1 MNAQLANFLPNG
13 LNIPRQAIG
22 ETEDTRCYQRF
33 GALIPQLA
41 LPFPVRVGL
50 SDIEQEAY
58 CSLKTTID
66 Q

>member
-1 MNAQLANFLPNG
+1 MMNAQLAHALPYG

-22 ETEDTRCYQRF
+22 KTEDTRCYQRF

-50 SDIEQEAY
+50 FDIEREAY
-58 CSLKTTID
+58 VV
-66 Q
+66 